1 MNRRRSDH
9 GPALYAYTAAIIF
22 LAALA
27 CAWVATT
34 YPIDEAISLTMAG
47 GSEGILLGL
56 VFWIALGLLGG
67 TRVQHLRGH
76 GVLTFHLPFII
87 AAMALGGPAAGAVV
101 AVISTTERREFREA
115 PWYGVLANHAG
126 LALAAIAGGVTLVLV
141 RDGVTAW
148 LPGASHS
155 VELAA
160 IAAGSLVLA
169 VVVTAIVGGIFIL
182 RDRLTVREAIRVY
195 DTAYRS
201 TAAAEV
207 VLGWMLYLS
216 YTTIGWW
223 AALVAALLV
232 LTIWQAHEATE
243 MARHD
248 ALSGLLSRA
257 GFEARFRSALDSVER
272 RGHTIAILAIDLDG
286 FKAVNDTHGHAVGDE
301 VIREVGTRL
310 RAGTRLTDV
319 AGRRGGDEFSVVLTD
334 VPDRATAEQ
343 LAGRLY
349 DQLCA
354 SMQLD
359 DRVVQVG
366 ASIGVYVLAPADRL
380 PAAGRLHTLTDRLMY
395 QAKEAGGGLRVEGN
409 IGP

>member
-1 MNRRRSDH
+1 MDRRRSDH
-9 GPALYAYTAAIIF
+9 GLALYAYTAATIA
-22 LAALA
+22 LAAVA
-27 CAWVATT
+27 CVWVAAT
-34 YPIDEAISLTMAG
+34 YPLDETISLTMAG
-47 GSEGILLGL
+47 GREGILLGL
-56 VFWIALGLLGG
+56 VFWVGLGLLGG

-87 AAMALGGPAAGAVV
+87 AAMALGGPTAGAVV
-101 AVISTTERREFREA
+101 ALISTTERREFREA

-126 LALAAIAGGVTLVLV
+126 LALAAIAGGVTLVTV
-141 RDGVTAW
+141 RDGVGA
-148 LPGASHS
+148 LIPGAAQTI
-155 VELAA
+155 ELAA

-182 RDRLTVREAIRVY
+182 RDRLTLREAVRVY

-207 VLGWMLYLS
+207 VLGWLLFVS

-223 AALVAALLV
+223 AALISALLV

-257 GFEARFRSALDSVER
+257 GYEARFRSALDSVER
-272 RGHTIAILAIDLDG
+272 RGQTIAILAIDLDG
-286 FKAVNDTHGHAVGDE
+286 FKAINDTHGHGVGDE

-310 RAGTRLTDV
+310 RASTRLTDI
-319 AGRRGGDEFSVVLTD
+319 AGRRGGDEFEIVLTD

-343 LAGRLY
+343 LARRLY
-349 DQLCA
+349 EQLCA
-354 SMQLD
+354 PIQLD
-359 DRVVQVG
+359 DRVVRVG
-366 ASIGVYVLAPADRL
+366 ASIGVYVLVPADRL
-380 PAAGRLHTLTDRLMY
+380 PAPGRLHTLADRLMY
-395 QAKEAGGGLRVEGN
+395 EAKEAGGGLRVEGN
-409 IGP
+409 VAT